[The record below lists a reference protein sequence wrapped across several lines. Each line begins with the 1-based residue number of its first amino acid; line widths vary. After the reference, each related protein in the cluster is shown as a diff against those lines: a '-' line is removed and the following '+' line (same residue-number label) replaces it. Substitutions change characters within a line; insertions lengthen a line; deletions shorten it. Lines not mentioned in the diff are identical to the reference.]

1 MDRLVEIVAGVPG
14 ARVKGP
20 SPAIWLFGPGHLC
33 AGLGIG
39 WVKLVLMSE
48 NLLLDLV
55 VAVLA
60 AFCGGLIAERMRL
73 PVVVGY
79 LGAGILIGPFT
90 PGLTVHRE
98 SIELLAEI
106 GVAFLMFAVGTEFS
120 RTELRHLGRT
130 GGIGGA
136 IQIFGTMGVGLLA
149 ALPLMGVSVSQ
160 AVFLGALLALS
171 STVVALKAL
180 MSRGELESPQGRAA
194 LGILV
199 AQDIAV
205 VPMIVFLPALG
216 GRSGIQISQLEV
228 TLGAAALIILVGTL
242 LGTRIVPWLLSHV
255 AIPRTRE
262 LFILGVVT
270 LALGTALLTEAIG
283 LSLAFGAF
291 LAGLVMAESDYRAQ
305 VVAEALPFRDLFTSL
320 FFVSVGMLFNPAVL
334 VSMPLEVAALS
345 GIAIVGKALISV
357 VALLIIKVPGRVAL
371 PAGIALAQVGEF
383 SFVLA
388 RVGVSKG
395 AIPESFFDLILAT
408 SVISV
413 VLSPLLLALAPAM
426 IRWLSAVPLVR
437 RAFVALPDTGDLSEV
452 AGFRRHAVICGG
464 GRVGGEL
471 ADALHRRNLPYVV
484 VEYNP
489 RVVDELREAG
499 VPAVYGDAG
508 NVAVLA
514 HVRLDEARLMA
525 ALMPHGAA
533 VEVAVRH
540 ARHLNPRMYIL
551 ARASN
556 AAEVRRLK
564 KAGADAVVQPE
575 FEAGVEVIR
584 QALERYGI
592 FGLELDHVIAGRRHS
607 FYSHAAPER
616 ES

>member
-1 MDRLVEIVAGVPG
+1 
-14 ARVKGP
+14 
-20 SPAIWLFGPGHLC
+20 
-33 AGLGIG
+33 
-39 WVKLVLMSE
+39 MSE

-60 AFCGGLIAERMRL
+60 AFCGGLIAERLRL

-90 PGLTVHRE
+90 PGLTVNRH

-120 RTELRHLGRT
+120 REELRRLGRT

-136 IQIFGTMGVGLLA
+136 IQILGTMGAGLVAGLL
-149 ALPLMGVSVSQ
+149 LMGVGVSQ

-216 GRSGIQISQLEV
+216 GRSGIQLSQLEV
-228 TLGAAALIILVGTL
+228 TIGAAALIILVGTL

-262 LFILGVVT
+262 LFILGVVA

-291 LAGLVMAESDYRAQ
+291 LAGLVMAESDFRAQ

-320 FFVSVGMLFNPAVL
+320 FFVSVGMLVNPAVL
-334 VSMPLEVAALS
+334 VTMPTEVAALS
-345 GIAIVGKALISV
+345 AIAIVGKAVIATI
-357 VALLIIKVPGRVAL
+357 ALLLIRVPGRVAL
-371 PAGIALAQVGEF
+371 PAGFALAQVGEF

-388 RVGVSKG
+388 RVGVGKG

-413 VLSPLLLALAPAM
+413 VLCPLLLAAAPAM
-426 IRWLSAVPLVR
+426 IRWLTPVPLVG
-437 RAFVALPDTGDLSEV
+437 RAFAERLDTGAAPEA
-452 AGFRRHAVICGG
+452 AGLRRHAVICGG

-471 ADALHRRNLPYVV
+471 ADALRHRNFPYVV
-484 VEYNP
+484 VEYNSK
-489 RVVDELREAG
+489 VVEELRGAG
-499 VPAVYGDAG
+499 VPAVYGDAA

-514 HVRLDEARLMA
+514 HVRLAEARLLA

-533 VEVAVRH
+533 VELAVRH
-540 ARHLNPRMYIL
+540 ARHLNPRLYIV

-556 AAEVRRLK
+556 AAEVRRLRE
-564 KAGADAVVQPE
+564 AGADAVVQPE

-592 FGLELDHVIAGRRHS
+592 FGLELDHVVAGRRHA
-607 FYSHAAPER
+607 FYSHAAPEQ
-616 ES
+616 EP

>member
-1 MDRLVEIVAGVPG
+1 
-14 ARVKGP
+14 
-20 SPAIWLFGPGHLC
+20 
-33 AGLGIG
+33 
-39 WVKLVLMSE
+39 MSE

-60 AFCGGLIAERMRL
+60 AFCGGLIAERLRL

-90 PGLTVHRE
+90 PGLTVDRH

-120 RTELRHLGRT
+120 REELRHLGRT

-136 IQIFGTMGVGLLA
+136 IQILGTMGIGLLA
-149 ALPLMGVSVSQ
+149 GLLLMGVGVSQ

-216 GRSGIQISQLEV
+216 GRTGIQLSQLEV
-228 TLGAAALIILVGTL
+228 TIGAAALIILVGTL

-320 FFVSVGMLFNPAVL
+320 FFVSIGMLVNPAVL
-334 VSMPLEVAALS
+334 LTMPMQVAALS
-345 GIAIVGKALISV
+345 AIAIVGKAVIATA
-357 VALLIIKVPGRVAL
+357 ALLLIKVPGRVAL
-371 PAGIALAQVGEF
+371 PAGIAVAQVGEF

-388 RVGVSKG
+388 RVGVGKG

-413 VLSPLLLALAPAM
+413 VLSPLLLAATPAM
-426 IRWLSAVPLVR
+426 IRGLTAVPLVR
-437 RAFVALPDTGDLSEV
+437 RAFAERPDTDVPLEA
-452 AGFRRHAVICGG
+452 AGLRRHAVICGG

-471 ADALHRRNLPYVV
+471 ADAFRHRNFPYLV
-484 VEYNP
+484 VEYNSK
-489 RVVDELREAG
+489 VVEELRRVG
-499 VPAVYGDAG
+499 VPAVYGDAA

-514 HVRLDEARLMA
+514 HVRLAEARLMA
-525 ALMPHGAA
+525 ALMPHAAA
-533 VEVAVRH
+533 VELAVRH
-540 ARHLNPRMYIL
+540 ARHLNPRLYIV

-556 AAEVRRLK
+556 AAEVRRLR

-592 FGLELDHVIAGRRHS
+592 FGLELDHVVAGRRHA
-607 FYSHAAPER
+607 FYSHAAPEQ
-616 ES
+616 EP

>member
-1 MDRLVEIVAGVPG
+1 
-14 ARVKGP
+14 
-20 SPAIWLFGPGHLC
+20 
-33 AGLGIG
+33 
-39 WVKLVLMSE
+39 MSE

-149 ALPLMGVSVSQ
+149 ALLLMGVSVSQ

-345 GIAIVGKALISV
+345 GIAIVGKALIAV

-413 VLSPLLLALAPAM
+413 VFSPLLLALAPAM
-426 IRWLSAVPLVR
+426 IRWLTAVPLVR
-437 RAFVALPDTGDLSEV
+437 RAFVALPDAGDLSEV

-471 ADALHRRNLPYVV
+471 ADALHRRNLPYLV

-540 ARHLNPRMYIL
+540 ARHLNPRLYIL

-592 FGLELDHVIAGRRHS
+592 FGLELDHVIAGRRHT
-607 FYSHAAPER
+607 FYSHAAPGQ

>member
-1 MDRLVEIVAGVPG
+1 MSPWHVRLT
-14 ARVKGP
+14 
-20 SPAIWLFGPGHLC
+20 
-33 AGLGIG
+33 IG
-39 WVKLVLMSE
+39 WVKLIFMSE

-60 AFCGGLIAERMRL
+60 AFCGGLIAERLRL

-90 PGLTVHRE
+90 PGLTVDRH

-120 RTELRHLGRT
+120 REELRHLGRT

-136 IQIFGTMGVGLLA
+136 IQILGTMGVGLLA
-149 ALPLMGVSVSQ
+149 GLLLMDVGVSQ

-216 GRSGIQISQLEV
+216 GRTGIQLSQLEV
-228 TLGAAALIILVGTL
+228 TIGAAALIILVGTL

-291 LAGLVMAESDYRAQ
+291 LAGLVIAESDYRAQ

-320 FFVSVGMLFNPAVL
+320 FFVSVGMLVNPAVL
-334 VSMPLEVAALS
+334 VTMPVQVAALS
-345 GIAIVGKALISV
+345 AMAVVGKAVIAM
-357 VALLIIKVPGRVAL
+357 VALLLIKVPGRVAL

-388 RVGVSKG
+388 RVGIGKG

-413 VLSPLLLALAPAM
+413 VLSPLLLAAAPAM
-426 IRWLSAVPLVR
+426 IRGLTAVPLVG
-437 RAFVALPDTGDLSEV
+437 RAFAERPDTGAPPEV
-452 AGFRRHAVICGG
+452 AGLRRHAVICGG

-471 ADALHRRNLPYVV
+471 ADALHHRNFPYVV

-489 RVVDELREAG
+489 KVVEELREAG
-499 VPAVYGDAG
+499 VPALYGDAA

-514 HVRLDEARLMA
+514 HVRLTEARLMA
-525 ALMPHGAA
+525 ALMPHRAA
-533 VEVAVRH
+533 VELAVRH
-540 ARHLNPRMYIL
+540 ARHLNPKLYIV

-556 AAEVRRLK
+556 AAEVRRLR

-584 QALERYGI
+584 RALERYGI
-592 FGLELDHVIAGRRHS
+592 FGLELDHVVAGRRHA
-607 FYSHAAPER
+607 FYSHAAPEQ

>member
-1 MDRLVEIVAGVPG
+1 MSLPA

-20 SPAIWLFGPGHLC
+20 SKAIGLFGPGHLC
-33 AGLGIG
+33 GGLGIG

-149 ALPLMGVSVSQ
+149 ALLLMGVSVSQ

-345 GIAIVGKALISV
+345 GIAIVGKALIAV

-413 VLSPLLLALAPAM
+413 VFSPLLLALAPAM
-426 IRWLSAVPLVR
+426 IRWLTAVPLVR
-437 RAFVALPDTGDLSEV
+437 RAFVALPDAGDLSEV

-471 ADALHRRNLPYVV
+471 ADALHRRNLPYLV

-540 ARHLNPRMYIL
+540 ARHLNPRLYIL

-592 FGLELDHVIAGRRHS
+592 FGLELDHVIAGRRHT
-607 FYSHAAPER
+607 FYSHAAPGQ